1 MDEKKLFIAQM
12 DKLIK
17 YGRENGNLVTKEDVD
32 SYFKDIPFDD
42 EKKQLIYNFLYDSR
56 IGVDE
61 PFDFDEV
68 LDEEDVDFLQ
78 MYIDE
83 LEDIKNYTQKEKHDL
98 LKRYASG
105 DSALRDSIIES
116 YLHDIVEMSK
126 LYTGSGV
133 PIEDL
138 IGEGNVALAVILES
152 LDPKSSAK
160 ELDGFITDGI
170 MSAMEEL
177 LYDDNN
183 EVAKS
188 NTWAENANEVL
199 DKAKELYETVQRNI
213 TVEELCKFADFDEDF
228 IKEVLQIT
236 GGIEIIDYNPQG

>member
-1 MDEKKLFIAQM
+1 MDERKLFTEQM
-12 DKLIK
+12 EKLIK
-17 YGRENGNLVTKEDVD
+17 YGRENGNLVTKADVD
-32 SYFKDIPFDD
+32 TYFKDLPFDD
-42 EKKQLIYNFLYDSR
+42 EKKQLIYNFLYDAR

-83 LEDIKNYTQKEKHDL
+83 LQDVKKYTIKEKHDI
-98 LKRYASG
+98 LKRFASG
-105 DSALRDSIIES
+105 ENALKDSVIES

-152 LDPKSSAK
+152 LDPRSSAK
-160 ELDGFITDGI
+160 ELDGFITDSI
-170 MSAMEEL
+170 MTAMEEL

-183 EVAKS
+183 EAAKN

-199 DKAKELYETVQRNI
+199 DKAKELYETLQRKVSI
-213 TVEELCKFADFDEDF
+213 EELCKYGDFEEDF
-228 IKEVLQIT
+228 IKQVLQIT
-236 GGIEIIDYNPQG
+236 GGIEIIDYKP